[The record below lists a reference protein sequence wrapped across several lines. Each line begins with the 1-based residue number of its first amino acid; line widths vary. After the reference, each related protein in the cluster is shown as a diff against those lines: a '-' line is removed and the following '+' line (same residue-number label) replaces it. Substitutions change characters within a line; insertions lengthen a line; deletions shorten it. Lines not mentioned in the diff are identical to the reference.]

1 MMTCAK
7 SEKENYVTK
16 KSTIMT
22 IQTGENQQGLKKV
35 IDMTRMIAIVILL
48 LHFYFFC
55 YAAFAAWD
63 LTSRIS
69 DQLLKNISHTG
80 LFTHFEKSKMIALGF
95 LLLSALGVKG
105 RKSEKATF
113 TRSILIL
120 IAGILVYFAS
130 RWALQLDSVSI
141 TNRTIIY
148 IPITTIGFILALTGA
163 GLITRVIKNKLS
175 GEVFNTGNESFPQE
189 ERLLSNPYSLNLPA
203 VYSLKGNQRNSWINF
218 INPFRGILIMGSPG
232 SGKTYFIIENFLR
245 QLVAKKMALFVFD
258 HKYPELTNF
267 TYSLFEQHKR
277 NYPPGTKFYTINF
290 DDLSR
295 TNRCNP
301 LHPDTL
307 SNLTSAID
315 AARSLL
321 LSMNRTWINKQG
333 DFFVESPINLFA
345 AAIWFLRKYED
356 GRYCT
361 LPHAIELLHVDLAKL
376 LSILQFEKE
385 ITTLV
390 NPFVQLYKSKEMET
404 LGNQVASVKIP
415 LGRISTPEF
424 YYVLSGDDFTLDINN
439 PDHPKIFCLGNNT
452 QQQEALAPILSL
464 FVDRLNKMINQPNK
478 YPCAQVCDEFASI
491 RAASVMRTIATG
503 RSNKIITA
511 IAVQDYSQLKLM
523 YSKEEAEIIFNITG
537 NVISGQVSGETAKL
551 LSERF
556 AKIFQDRASMSINS
570 SDTTVSRSK
579 QLEQS
584 IPASTISSLSSG
596 EFVGLVA
603 DNPDEP
609 IALKGFRASIV
620 NEPNKNGT
628 QPKPNPAVGPKEN
641 LYVGLIYSAIKKDV
655 QQIVDQTMETLI
667 NDPQLAYLIV

>member
-1 MMTCAK
+1 MT
-7 SEKENYVTK
+7 
-16 KSTIMT
+16 M
-22 IQTGENQQGLKKV
+22 QTGENQQGLKKV
-35 IDMTRMIAIVILL
+35 IDMTRLIAIVILF
-48 LHFYFFC
+48 LHFYFCC
-55 YAAFAAWD
+55 YAAFKQWN

-69 DQLLKNISHTG
+69 DQLLKNIIQTG
-80 LFTHFEKSKMIALGF
+80 LFSYFEKSKLIALGF
-95 LLLSALGVKG
+95 LLLSAIGVRGK
-105 RKSEKATF
+105 KSEQATF
-113 TRSILIL
+113 SKSILALIAGLIIYFLSRSILQMDTCS
-120 IAGILVYFAS
+120 IA
-130 RWALQLDSVSI
+130 
-141 TNRTIIY
+141 TRTICY
-148 IPITTIGFILALTGA
+148 ITFTTTGFILALTGA
-163 GLITRVIKNKLS
+163 GLITRVIKNKL
-175 GEVFNTGNESFPQE
+175 GNDIFNTANESFPQE
-189 ERLLSNPYSLNLPA
+189 ERLLANPYSLNLPA
-203 VYSLKGNQRNSWINF
+203 VYTLKSKQRKSWINF

-232 SGKTYFIIENFLR
+232 SGKTFFIIENFLR

-267 TYSLFEQHKR
+267 TYNLFERHRKD
-277 NYPPGTKFYTINF
+277 YPPNTKCYTINF

-307 SNLTSAID
+307 PNFTSAID

-333 DFFVESPINLFA
+333 DFFVESPINLLA

-361 LPHAIELLHVDLAKL
+361 LPHAIELLHIDLDKL
-376 LSILQFEKE
+376 LTILQTEKE
-385 ITTLV
+385 IVTLV
-390 NPFVQLYKSKEMET
+390 NPFVQLYKSGDKET
-404 LGNQVASVKIP
+404 LSNQVTSVKIP

-424 YYVLSGDDFTLDINN
+424 YYVLSGNDFTLAIND
-439 PDHPKIFCLGNNT
+439 PDQPKIFCLGNNT

-464 FVDRLNKMINQPNK
+464 FVDRLNKIINQPGK

-523 YSKEEAEIIFNITG
+523 YAKEEAEIIFNITG
-537 NVISGQVSGETAKL
+537 NIISGQVSGETAKL

-556 AKIFQDRASMSINS
+556 KKTFQDRESMSINS
-570 SDTTVSRSK
+570 SDTSISRSK

-603 DNPDEP
+603 DNPGET
-609 IALKGFRASIV
+609 ITLKAFHASVI
-620 NEPNKNGT
+620 
-628 QPKPNPAVGPKEN
+628 NPADTQAEKPVPFPPVNQTFDGN
-641 LYVGLIYSAIKKDV
+641 DV
-655 QQIVDQTMETLI
+655 RSTYILVKQSMMDMVESRMEMII
-667 NDPQLAYLIV
+667 NDPELNHLIVKKA

>member
-1 MMTCAK
+1 M
-7 SEKENYVTK
+7 
-16 KSTIMT
+16 
-22 IQTGENQQGLKKV
+22 QTGENQQGLKKV

-55 YAAFAAWD
+55 YAAFKQWN

-69 DQLLKNISHTG
+69 DQLLKNISYTG
-80 LFTHFEKSKMIALGF
+80 LFSYFEKSKLIAFG
-95 LLLSALGVKG
+95 LLLVSALGVKG
-105 RKSEKATF
+105 RKSEKETF
-113 TRSILIL
+113 KRSILTL
-120 IAGILVYFAS
+120 IAGLVIYFISQSILQFEAY
-130 RWALQLDSVSI
+130 SI
-141 TNRTIIY
+141 TTRTTLY
-148 IPITTIGFILALTGA
+148 ILITTIGFILTLTGA
-163 GLITRVIKNKLS
+163 GLITRVIKNKL
-175 GEVFNTGNESFPQE
+175 GNEVFNTANESFPQE

-203 VYSLKGNQRNSWINF
+203 VYTLKGKQRKSWINF

-277 NYPPGTKFYTINF
+277 DYPPNTKFYSINF
-290 DDLSR
+290 DDLSS

-307 SNLTSAID
+307 PNLTSAID

-333 DFFVESPINLFA
+333 DFFVESPINLLA

-361 LPHAIELLHVDLAKL
+361 LPHAIELLHVDLEKL
-376 LSILQFEKE
+376 LTILQTQTE

-390 NPFVQLYKSKEMET
+390 NPFVQLYKSGDKET
-404 LGNQVASVKIP
+404 LSNQITSVKIP

-424 YYVLSGDDFTLDINN
+424 YYVLSGNDFTLDIND
-439 PDHPKIFCLGNNT
+439 PDHPKIFCMGNNA

-464 FVDRLNKMINQPNK
+464 FVDRLNKIINQPGK

-537 NVISGQVSGETAKL
+537 NIISGQVSGETAKH

-556 AKIFQDRASMSINS
+556 AKIFQDRESMSINS
-570 SDTTVSRSK
+570 SDTSISKSK
-579 QLEQS
+579 QLELS

-596 EFVGLVA
+596 AFVGLVA
-603 DNPDEP
+603 DNPGEM
-609 IALKGFRASIV
+609 ITLKAFHASVLNRAETGAEKPSSLPTV
-620 NEPNKNGT
+620 N
-628 QPKPNPAVGPKEN
+628 QPFDTNDIRST
-641 LYVGLIYSAIKKDV
+641 YILIKQSM
-655 QQIVDQTMETLI
+655 VDLVEARLEIII
-667 NDPQLAYLIV
+667 NDPELNHLIVKKA

>member
-1 MMTCAK
+1 MT
-7 SEKENYVTK
+7 
-16 KSTIMT
+16 M
-22 IQTGENQQGLKKV
+22 QTGENQQGLKKV
-35 IDMTRMIAIVILL
+35 MDMTRMIAIVILL

-55 YAAFAAWD
+55 YAAFREWD

-69 DQLLKNISHTG
+69 DQLLKHISNTG
-80 LFTHFEKSKMIALGF
+80 LFQPFEKSKFIALGF
-95 LLLSALGVKG
+95 LLISALGVKG
-105 RKSEKATF
+105 RKSEKASLTA
-113 TRSILIL
+113 SIALL
-120 IAGILVYFAS
+120 FAGVTAYFIS
-130 RWALQLDSVSI
+130 RWMLLIDLLSI
-141 TNRTIIY
+141 EERTFYY
-148 IPITTIGFILALTGA
+148 ITITTLGFIGTLTGA
-163 GLITRVIKNKLS
+163 GLVTRVIREKL
-175 GEVFNTGNESFPQE
+175 GNEIFNTANESFPQE
-189 ERLLSNPYSLNLPA
+189 ERWLSNPYSLNLPA
-203 VYSLKGNQRNSWINF
+203 VYTLKGKQRKSWINF

-267 TYSLFEQHKR
+267 TYNLFEQRKKD
-277 NYPPGTKFYTINF
+277 YPPNTKFYTINF

-295 TNRCNP
+295 THRCNP

-307 SNLTSAID
+307 PNLTSAID

-333 DFFVESPINLFA
+333 DFFVESPINLLA

-361 LPHAIELLHVDLAKL
+361 LPHAIELLHIDLDKL
-376 LSILQFEKE
+376 LTILQTQTE
-385 ITTLV
+385 IATLV
-390 NPFVQLYKSKEMET
+390 NPFVQLYKSGDMET
-404 LGNQVASVKIP
+404 LSNQVTSVKIP

-424 YYVLSGDDFTLDINN
+424 YYVLSGNDFTLDIND
-439 PDHPKIFCLGNNT
+439 PDHPKIFCLGNNA

-464 FVDRLNKMINQPNK
+464 FVDRLNKIINQPDK

-537 NVISGQVSGETAKL
+537 NIISGQVSGETAKL

-556 AKIFQDRASMSINS
+556 AKIFQDRESMSINS
-570 SDTTVSRSK
+570 SDTSISKSK
-579 QLEQS
+579 QLELS
-584 IPASTISSLSSG
+584 VPASTISSLSSG
-596 EFVGLVA
+596 EFVGIIA
-603 DNPDEP
+603 DQPDEP
-609 IALKGFRASIV
+609 IALKSFHAKIL
-620 NEPNKNGT
+620 NFENKATQKSLQICET
-628 QPKPNPAVGPKEN
+628 QP
-641 LYVGLIYSAIKKDV
+641 LGLKDV
-655 QQIVDQTMETLI
+655 NDTYVIIKQTIKDITECIMNRVI
-667 NDPQLAYLIV
+667 NDPLLANLLFRKTI